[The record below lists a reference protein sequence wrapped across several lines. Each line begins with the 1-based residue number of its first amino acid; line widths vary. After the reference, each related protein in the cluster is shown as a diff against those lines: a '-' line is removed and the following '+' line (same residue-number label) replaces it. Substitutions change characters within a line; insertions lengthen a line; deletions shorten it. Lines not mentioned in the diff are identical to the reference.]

1 MNIPQ
6 FSYRV
11 SIATCLLLTALLP
24 SLHGA
29 EVRGEVPYE
38 PTWESVNRHNSGGK
52 APEWGKDAKF
62 GIYYH
67 WGAYSV
73 PAFRSSGFGEWYGK
87 WMNTPGDKTSEHHA
101 QVFGDPTTWPY
112 HFFINGGKDKAG
124 NFVKFAPKLKWE
136 GGKFDPDAWA
146 QLFADAGAR
155 FAGPVAE
162 HHDGYSMWRS
172 KVNEWNA
179 YDKIGIDIVGEMI
192 AAVRKRG
199 LKVVVS
205 FHHAYPVVWSWY
217 PETNSDYWP
226 AKCKATGDKSLQ
238 KLYGKLPLE
247 EGRQLWED
255 KLKEVVDAYQ
265 PDFVWHDVGIIA
277 IPEKYRLN
285 HLAHYYN
292 QASQW
297 GKDVLV
303 TFKNEELNRNCGVLD
318 FEGGATDDIAPFF
331 WVCDQNLGP
340 GSWGYVEG
348 MDYYP
353 AKVVIHS
360 LITIAAK
367 NGALLLNFSPKADG
381 TIPQEQQDIARE
393 VGRWLKSFGE
403 CIYETRPWAS
413 YGEGPS
419 HGVDGVK
426 ECTAQ
431 DIRFTR
437 NKDNT
442 VLYAIFCGWPGNG
455 VKPIITTLKRS
466 NIDLSML
473 TKVELLVEKPGQS
486 VPLSWMQ
493 SESGIIVTM
502 PATKPYTAD
511 AYPVRLTFSGR
522 IPSTPV
528 LTLPPG
534 FQWMEA
540 GSGVQTG
547 EKKSKKPQ
555 KSDLF
560 RLKEGSYT
568 TAQLRAAGIPDNSLE
583 TVKVNA
589 GWTVTLYDKDNFT
602 GDSVTC
608 TAFVRTLGCE
618 DFKFNRKTSSL
629 KISKATSA
637 RAMD

>member
-1 MNIPQ
+1 
-6 FSYRV
+6 
-11 SIATCLLLTALLP
+11 
-24 SLHGA
+24 
-29 EVRGEVPYE
+29 
-38 PTWESVNRHNSGGK
+38 
-52 APEWGKDAKF
+52 
-62 GIYYH
+62 
-67 WGAYSV
+67 
-73 PAFRSSGFGEWYGK
+73 
-87 WMNTPGDKTSEHHA
+87 
-101 QVFGDPTTWPY
+101 
-112 HFFINGGKDKAG
+112 
-124 NFVKFAPKLKWE
+124 
-136 GGKFDPDAWA
+136 
-146 QLFADAGAR
+146 
-155 FAGPVAE
+155 
-162 HHDGYSMWRS
+162 
-172 KVNEWNA
+172 
-179 YDKIGIDIVGEMI
+179 
-192 AAVRKRG
+192 
-199 LKVVVS
+199 
-205 FHHAYPVVWSWY
+205 
-217 PETNSDYWP
+217 
-226 AKCKATGDKSLQ
+226 
-238 KLYGKLPLE
+238 
-247 EGRQLWED
+247 
-255 KLKEVVDAYQ
+255 
-265 PDFVWHDVGIIA
+265 
-277 IPEKYRLN
+277 
-285 HLAHYYN
+285 
-292 QASQW
+292 
-297 GKDVLV
+297 
-303 TFKNEELNRNCGVLD
+303 
-318 FEGGATDDIAPFF
+318 
-331 WVCDQNLGP
+331 
-340 GSWGYVEG
+340 
-348 MDYYP
+348 
-353 AKVVIHS
+353 VIHS

-455 VKPIITTLKRS
+455 VKPTITTLKRS
-466 NIDLSML
+466 NIDLSTL

-493 SESGIIVTM
+493 SESGMIVTM

-555 KSDLF
+555 KSDLV

-568 TAQLRAAGIPDNSLE
+568 TARLRAAGIPDNSLE